1 MKRNPVMFYVAILF
15 LMIIAAAFIY
25 NNFSH
30 IYPRTSASSGTPSEF
45 KYPSSPSSGESSRFK
60 YPGPPAFS
68 VDIPKDFQRGTPKAK
83 EGQILTGKTA
93 SGVVVTLSVFNIP
106 KDISMEDNGPKTF
119 RPRLAG
125 VKNLKIDDIKMISN
139 EKFELD
145 DGTPAW
151 KCEMKW
157 PSRGS
162 TIITTYLI
170 TADKDGKRVTIA
182 GHSWSKQ
189 AEALGI
195 LQSLSFK

>member
-1 MKRNPVMFYVAILF
+1 MKKNPVMFYVAILF

-25 NNFSH
+25 NNISH
-30 IYPRTSASSGTPSEF
+30 LYPRTSASSGTPSEF
-45 KYPSSPSSGESSRFK
+45 KYP
-60 YPGPPAFS
+60 GPPAFS
-68 VDIPKDFQRGTPKAK
+68 VEIPNTFRKETPKAK
-83 EGQILTGKTA
+83 EGQILNGKTA
-93 SGVVVTLSVFNIP
+93 SGAVVTLSVFNIP

-162 TIITTYLI
+162 TMVTTYLI

-182 GHSWSKQ
+182 AHSLADP
-189 AEALGI
+189 AEVLKI
-195 LQSLSFK
+195 LKSLTFK